1 MARIPLADPATLS
14 GLEQAVYQRFPANLV
29 LGLLRATPEIADGYL
44 DLGGALSASPLNRG
58 IREMVILRV
67 GTLSGSAYERMQ
79 HLGIARSVGLSD
91 AEIAAVDSGRFDELA
106 PNERAILR
114 FVDELVASPKATVT
128 FDAALRAL
136 GEQGLATVI
145 LLVGHY
151 MLTAR
156 LLETLEIDL
165 DAGPTSWDGI

>member
-44 DLGGALSASPLNRG
+44 DLGGALSASPLDRG

-114 FVDELVASPKATVT
+114 FVDEL
-128 FDAALRAL
+128 RAL

>member
-1 MARIPLADPATLS
+1 MARIPLTDPFALS
-14 GLEQAVYQRFPANLV
+14 GPEQAAYRRFPANLV

-44 DLGGALSASPLNRG
+44 DLGAALATSPLDRR

-67 GTLSGSAYERMQ
+67 GALSGSAYERMQ
-79 HLGIARSVGLSD
+79 HVGIARSVGVSD
-91 AEIAAVDSGRFDELA
+91 DAIAAVESGRFDELA
-106 PNERAILR
+106 PEERAILW
-114 FVDELVASPKATVT
+114 FVEELVATPRATVT
-128 FDAALRAL
+128 YEAALQAL
-136 GEQGLATVI
+136 GEQGLVTVI

-165 DAGPTSWDGI
+165 DAVPTSWDSI